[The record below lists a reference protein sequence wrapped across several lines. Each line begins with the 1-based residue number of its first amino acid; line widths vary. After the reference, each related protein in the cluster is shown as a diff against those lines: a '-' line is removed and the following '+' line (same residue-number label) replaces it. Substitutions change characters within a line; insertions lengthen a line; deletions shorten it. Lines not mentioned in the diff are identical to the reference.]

1 MYRSPQIVVLFL
13 ILTQNYSIDEA
24 ISLVKSRHRFARPNM
39 KIVHH
44 ALSLFKNNEFN
55 LVEENFWLL
64 FYLCL
69 LVVTLIYNLIYIYES
84 QSKVTLNS
92 RDFIIKLSINLQ
104 RTMPSFQ
111 KTKETK
117 MKEMLKRFQ
126 FNPQLQTSRQ
136 PSTAIAKQKVSEIII
151 RD

>member
-104 RTMPSFQ
+104 RTMPSFH

-126 FNPQLQTSRQ
+126 FNPQLQTNRQ